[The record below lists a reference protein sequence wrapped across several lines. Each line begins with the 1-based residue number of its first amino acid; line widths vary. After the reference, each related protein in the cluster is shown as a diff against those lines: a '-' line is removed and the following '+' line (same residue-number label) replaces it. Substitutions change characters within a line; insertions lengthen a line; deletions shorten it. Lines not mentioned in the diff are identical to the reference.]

1 MLDFSQNISRIER
14 LTHQVTLDIEANKYY
29 EAKEHLNEI
38 HAYATAAQGQ
48 LGKFVIAKARGEIE
62 PEVYSP

>member
-14 LTHQVTLDIEANKYY
+14 LSHQVTLDIEAKKYY

-38 HAYATAAQGQ
+38 HTYTTAAQRQ
-48 LGKFVIAKARGEIE
+48 LVKFVRAKARGEID